1 MQISCDTIRG
11 LMSHP
16 QSKYPLNKQQA
27 VAVKTCDRSLLVLA
41 GAGSGKTGV
50 ITHKIAH
57 LISREKVP
65 PAQIVAVTF
74 TNKAAREM
82 QARVRQQIDGAIEE
96 LNISTFHSLGLKLL
110 RNELAAAGLKRGF
123 TIFDSDDSLK
133 VIKELM
139 KGGSKDEDIQHRR
152 WQISTWKN
160 DDISTSEAIRLAET
174 GIDAAAAELYSAYQ
188 RQLKA
193 YNAVDFDDLICLPLQ
208 ILRTHADIRQRWQ
221 SRITHLLIDEYQ
233 DTNNTQYEL
242 IKLLLGAESRL
253 TAVGDDDQSIYA
265 WRGARP
271 ENLQRLAD
279 DFTDLRVIKLEQNY
293 RSTGRILDCANKLIT
308 HNPHTFEKNLWSEI
322 GPGEP
327 IRIMTCNDSEHEAEV
342 IVSNIITKRFKHKL
356 RLGDIAIL
364 YRGNHQSRPLEK
376 MLRLNNLSY
385 NISGGQSFF
394 DRAEVKDVL
403 GYLRLLIN
411 PDDDTAFLR
420 VINTPRR
427 QIGAATLERLGLYA
441 NERGIGLYRACAE
454 FGLTSVL
461 DHRAVQRIGRFTDM
475 MNELEIL
482 SHTESPG
489 SIVRHLLRQIHYAD
503 WLRELSKDQA
513 AADRR
518 YENVEELVSWI
529 ERMAENEQL
538 DLHEAVSRITL
549 LDMLDKNNDDG
560 HADMINLMTLH
571 AAKGLEFQHV
581 YLVGFEEG
589 LLPHQSS
596 IDGENIEEERRLA
609 YVGITRARRHLTI
622 SYTSRRKRYGE
633 DLICEPS
640 RFLNELPLEHLLY
653 DDDVPQEVKKETG
666 QANLEN
672 LRAILNQG

>member
-1 MQISCDTIRG
+1 
-11 LMSHP
+11 MSHP

-160 DDISTSEAIRLAET
+160 DDISTSEAIRLAE
-174 GIDAAAAELYSAYQ
+174 LYSAYQ
-188 RQLKA
+188 SQLKA

-271 ENLQRLAD
+271 ENLQKLAD

-308 HNPHTFEKNLWSEI
+308 HNPHTFEKNLWRSYRLQYHNQTLQTQAQARRYCDSL
-322 GPGEP
+322 PREP
-327 IRIMTCNDSEHEAEV
+327 SV
-342 IVSNIITKRFKHKL
+342 
-356 RLGDIAIL
+356 
-364 YRGNHQSRPLEK
+364 Q
-376 MLRLNNLSY
+376 
-385 NISGGQSFF
+385 
-394 DRAEVKDVL
+394 
-403 GYLRLLIN
+403 
-411 PDDDTAFLR
+411 
-420 VINTPRR
+420 
-427 QIGAATLERLGLYA
+427 ATGK
-441 NERGIGLYRACAE
+441 N
-454 FGLTSVL
+454 
-461 DHRAVQRIGRFTDM
+461 
-475 MNELEIL
+475 
-482 SHTESPG
+482 
-489 SIVRHLLRQIHYAD
+489 
-503 WLRELSKDQA
+503 A
-513 AADRR
+513 AA
-518 YENVEELVSWI
+518 E
-529 ERMAENEQL
+529 
-538 DLHEAVSRITL
+538 
-549 LDMLDKNNDDG
+549 
-560 HADMINLMTLH
+560 
-571 AAKGLEFQHV
+571 
-581 YLVGFEEG
+581 
-589 LLPHQSS
+589 
-596 IDGENIEEERRLA
+596 
-609 YVGITRARRHLTI
+609 
-622 SYTSRRKRYGE
+622 
-633 DLICEPS
+633 
-640 RFLNELPLEHLLY
+640 
-653 DDDVPQEVKKETG
+653 
-666 QANLEN
+666 
-672 LRAILNQG
+672 